1 MSNSETRGIL
11 TEADKEWLRGEKEYN
26 QRQTEAK
33 RRRDIRE
40 RVSMAMEDF
49 ELLAEH
55 WSSSEMEKVLE
66 DIDGEACAEQM
77 ITFLYIALQ
86 EHAFDVEHMLEEGPE
101 DRSLSFQRALS
112 KGIRNGKQHFGDDPG
127 RVIVGANV
135 HLFEFPEADDIQSVL
150 TTEQWRDE
158 NLFHQKSVL
167 GNEDEILPREGKET
181 AELYRRKIYEK
192 LWHSVTARRGIVD
205 DEIIEYEF
213 SH

>member
-55 WSSSEMEKVLE
+55 WSPSEMEKVLE
-66 DIDGEACAEQM
+66 DIDGEARAEQM

-86 EHAFDVEHMLEEGPE
+86 EHAFDVEHMLEEDPE

-127 RVIVGANV
+127 RVMVGSNV
-135 HLFEFPEADDIQSVL
+135 HLFEFPEVDDIQSVL
-150 TTEQWRDE
+150 TTEQWRED
-158 NLFHQKSVL
+158 NLFHQKSVT
-167 GNEDEILPREGKET
+167 GSEDEILPREGEEV
-181 AELYRRKIYEK
+181 AENYRRKIYGK
-192 LWHSVTARRGIVD
+192 IWSDITSRRGLID
-205 DEIIEYEF
+205 DDFKEYEF
-213 SH
+213 